1 MITTAGREMLKQA
14 LPPGSL
20 PEGPIDSKALR
31 GIFTRIAK
39 ESPDSYV
46 DTIQRVND
54 LGRSVTTHYG
64 GEASVSLT
72 DLIPPPEV
80 AQRKA
85 ELKGK
90 VRKIM
95 EDSLMPREAKHEAIK
110 KLMATFSEG
119 SDAHMLESLSKRG
132 PNAFVSQI
140 KAGARGKL
148 SQLGQLVVGDGSM
161 PDASRR
167 VAPWPGI
174 RGYGE
179 GVDPLTYWLATPA
192 TRGGLL
198 DVQFKTGQSGYLG
211 KQATNVAHRL
221 VVTSATGGD
230 PDEGLVVKGS
240 DPDNVGAVLAR
251 PVAGLPAGTMIKD
264 DHLALL
270 GDNKIVIKSPVACTV
285 ADGIPADVA
294 GLREHGKLAT
304 IGEAVG
310 INAVRSFIEATT
322 QAGLGSKHT
331 GAKIVKGGDLEGFKE
346 IEQFMHVPKE
356 FVGGSVLAR
365 KDGRVGKVMEA
376 PQGGWYVMVDN
387 EQHHIPVTREVT
399 AKEGDTVEAGD
410 TLSDGTPNPAEIAQ
424 YKGIGEGRRYFLNK
438 FADMLKRNGASTG
451 RRNLELFSRAFISKV
466 RINQP
471 EGWNGYL
478 PDDVV
483 DYERIASKWE
493 PREGSETK
501 PLSMASGKYLEKPY
515 LHYTIGTRVTPKVAA
530 ELNEFGHSKVLVHNA
545 PPPFE
550 PVVVRSQDLIRH
562 DPDWVTRLGGENL
575 KRALLDS
582 AQRGGTSEKNSTSY
596 FPRLVGMGSGA

>member
-1 MITTAGREMLKQA
+1 MPPRKISRSSGGLMLAVALTLALGLVACGGSSGGGSSGSQSPSAAGTPQQGGTMSLAYLSEPSSLDPAVAWNVIDWQIEHAIYQGMLQYTAK
-14 LPPGSL
+14 PGDA
-20 PEGPIDSKALR
+20 GN
-31 GIFTRIAK
+31 
-39 ESPDSYV
+39 V
-46 DTIQRVND
+46 
-54 LGRSVTTHYG
+54 
-64 GEASVSLT
+64 
-72 DLIPPPEV
+72 LIPCLATEV
-80 AQRKA
+80 PSAA
-85 ELKGK
+85 NGG
-90 VRKIM
+90 I
-95 EDSLMPREAKHEAIK
+95 SA
-110 KLMATFSEG
+110 
-119 SDAHMLESLSKRG
+119 
-132 PNAFVSQI
+132 
-140 KAGARGKL
+140 
-148 SQLGQLVVGDGSM
+148 DG
-161 PDASRR
+161 
-167 VAPWPGI
+167 
-174 RGYGE
+174 
-179 GVDPLTYWLATPA
+179 LTYTFHL
-192 TRGGLL
+192 RKG
-198 DVQFKTGQSGYLG
+198 
-211 KQATNVAHRL
+211 
-221 VVTSATGGD
+221 
-230 PDEGLVVKGS
+230 VKF
-240 DPDNVGAVLAR
+240 
-251 PVAGLPAGTMIKD
+251 LP
-264 DHLALL
+264 
-270 GDNKIVIKSPVACTV
+270 
-285 ADGIPADVA
+285 
-294 GLREHGKLAT
+294 
-304 IGEAVG
+304 
-310 INAVRSFIEATT
+310 
-322 QAGLGSKHT
+322 
-331 GAKIVKGGDLEGFKE
+331 
-346 IEQFMHVPKE
+346 
-356 FVGGSVLAR
+356 
-365 KDGRVGKVMEA
+365 
-376 PQGGWYVMVDN
+376 
-387 EQHHIPVTREVT
+387 PVTREVT